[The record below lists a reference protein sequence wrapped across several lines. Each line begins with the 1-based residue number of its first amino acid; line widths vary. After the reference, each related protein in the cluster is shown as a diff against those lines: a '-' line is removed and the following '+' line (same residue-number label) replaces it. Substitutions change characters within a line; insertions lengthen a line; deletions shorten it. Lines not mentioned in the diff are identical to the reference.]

1 MNSSF
6 ADMLS
11 KAKIAELIG
20 SVVEEGDVYRMRLDD
35 REGVV
40 GKDGANSRNKYFVL
54 IGNDS
59 EGNAFGFFLI
69 DTNINPSLPEAR
81 KQKHIKLLSCNYDFL
96 EGTDRYVDCSD
107 FKIIQK
113 ERFSALFSAKK
124 SIAKINKEDISII
137 KSEAISYRNANR
149 KLLRRFGLI

>member
-107 FKIIQK
+107 FKIIEK
-113 ERFSALFSAKK
+113 ERLSALFSAKK